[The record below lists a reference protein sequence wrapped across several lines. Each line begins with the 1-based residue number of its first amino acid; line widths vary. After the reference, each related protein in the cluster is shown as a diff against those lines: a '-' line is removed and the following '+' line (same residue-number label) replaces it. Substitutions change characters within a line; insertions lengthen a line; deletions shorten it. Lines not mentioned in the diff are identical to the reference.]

1 MRSASLGVAAVLLLL
16 APACSDDLG
25 PPRDP
30 SVGQGTLSVALDG
43 VEWTPVRVDAQR
55 QDGFS
60 GIWAD
65 DEAPGS
71 LTLLLQVPNL
81 QGTGTF
87 AFGEAGPLGPRA
99 TLFLGSGADQVAWR
113 ATGEQGSGTV
123 TITELTDERLVGTF
137 EFEAVA
143 DHEETDPE
151 VVTATQGSF
160 DVPYSNP

>member
-1 MRSASLGVAAVLLLL
+1 MRSSSLSVAAVLLLL
-16 APACSDDLG
+16 ASACVDD
-25 PPRDP
+25 PTSPDP
-30 SVGQGTLSVALDG
+30 SLPQGTLGTILNGESWSPARVA
-43 VEWTPVRVDAQR
+43 AQQ

-65 DEAPGS
+65 EGSPGS

-87 AFGEAGPLGPRA
+87 AFGEEGPLGPRA
-99 TLFLGSGADQVAWR
+99 TLLLGSGADQVAWR
-113 ATGEQGSGTV
+113 ADGDQGSGTV

-143 DHEETDPE
+143 DQEETDPQ
-151 VVTATQGSF
+151 VITATQGSF
-160 DVPYSNP
+160 DVPYSDP